1 MSAGAQRQ
9 VGAAGGGRLK
19 RDVERGVELERG
31 AHQLGL
37 ALGEGVGVGLGLV
50 EAQREAGDV
59 GRGGLADRPGQR
71 GAGGGGLAQ
80 AEAGGLA
87 SGLRI
92 GAAGRGD
99 RFIHGA

>member
-1 MSAGAQRQ
+1 MT
-9 VGAAGGGRLK
+9 
-19 RDVERGVELERG
+19 
-31 AHQLGL
+31 GL

-71 GAGGGGLAQ
+71 GEAGGGLAH

-87 SGLRI
+87 AVLQI
-92 GAAGRGD
+92 GAGGRGD
-99 RFIHGA
+99 RFMHGA